1 MTEIAQTQT
10 QTRLVK
16 AMEHEGLRPSEAAAI
31 IGIMPNYI
39 SMIKNPGMW
48 DKCPAKAW
56 DAVLLWINSGQTLKE
71 YAEKHGKVLPPVK
84 PEVELPP
91 RVIAIKSIE
100 KAERKLKSEIK
111 DMIVTAENKDKVEA
125 AERLSKHPYF
135 SGVKDEH
142 RKISIDIEINLIIN
156 GKRISL

>member
-16 AMEHEGLRPSEAAAI
+16 AMERERLRPSEAAQI

-84 PEVELPP
+84 PKVELPP
-91 RVIAIKSIE
+91 KVIAVK
-100 KAERKLKSEIK
+100 KAEIK
-111 DMIVTAENKDKVEA
+111 PIEVTKENKEKVET

-135 SGVKDEH
+135 SGVKEEH
-142 RKISIDIEINLIIN
+142 QKICIDIEINLIIN
-156 GKRISL
+156 GKKITL